1 MPQRVPIMR
10 SNTDTD
16 CDRDSDSDTDIE
28 EIIVLSGSN

>member
-16 CDRDSDSDTDIE
+16 CDRDSDTNIE